1 MVWGEVMNNLTE
13 RRLVTRYRSLLLL
26 PKGSVYFFGF
36 ECGDGWADLLE
47 GTLRLIQRY
56 AEEEALDVRIVD
68 AQEKFGQ
75 LRMYQTGGDET
86 IELALDITE
95 LVSGCI
101 CEICGSPGS
110 GWLQTRCDLHSEG
123 NEPEAIETRVADENY
138 IMNYAGTLGLVLW
151 FFKADAVRWV
161 QQQTRALGRRRPI
174 EAMATAEG
182 CREVYTLLKRL
193 EYGVGV

>member
-1 MVWGEVMNNLTE
+1 MNNLTE

-75 LRMYQTGGDET
+75 LRMYQRGGDET
-86 IELALDITE
+86 VELALDITE

-101 CEICGSPGS
+101 CELCGSPGS

-123 NEPEAIETRVADENY
+123 NEPETIETRVADENY

-151 FFKADAVRWV
+151 YFKADAVRWV
-161 QQQTRALGRRRPI
+161 QQKTRALGRRRPI

-182 CREVYTLLKRL
+182 CIEVYTLLKRL